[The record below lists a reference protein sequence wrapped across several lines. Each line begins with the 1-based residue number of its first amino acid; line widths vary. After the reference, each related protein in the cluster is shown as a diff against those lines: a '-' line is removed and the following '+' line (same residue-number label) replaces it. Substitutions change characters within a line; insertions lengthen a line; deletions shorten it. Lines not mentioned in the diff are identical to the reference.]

1 MRGPARG
8 NAVALQLPELG
19 RTSLAWHPCS
29 VRRLRARRHA
39 PGWHST
45 RRSPGTA
52 LRPELPAAPAA
63 AAPDSGDA
71 QSVWTSAGA
80 PHLRSLVLS
89 KVPRAVAVPGR
100 RQYDQHACRTRLGP
114 ALAPPCWPRP
124 ASHEQPR
131 AHACRRG
138 RQASVGGRLRVTRA
152 TGAPAPAEP
161 SGPPVQRAPPIIVHA
176 ARQRVAP
183 PAPAPARAAS
193 GALGRGP
200 SAGDVQAAGPAG
212 AAAATPA
219 WPAAGA
225 PGRRRRACKARGCV
239 RACGRGRGRL
249 RRQTLPLLHAVCV
262 AANGRHPWQAPLAT
276 CGAARRPPRPPP
288 RPPPR
293 LSYRSGRTW
302 TAARTRLPRPRPW
315 RRQRAAPRC
324 GPERWC
330 RAASAPQVCPLR
342 EARRQQREGA
352 RARADADG
360 PRNAPAERRRRR
372 RVAGWSRAGRP
383 RSRRCGRGCPPASS
397 APVRRSR
404 APDHGF
410 TDAAAL
416 VTLPRLAAGR
426 PRRPQPR
433 PRPAARRARARRA
446 RAAWRARGPPRWR
459 RPAPAPRPCPA
470 RCLRRCASSSIIWSA
485 VQPGLCRQC
494 HDGLRAGRGAIA
506 WSHAASPLARAA
518 GGRGARQSGR
528 GASATAHRASAAQAA
543 PCAGRGASSA
553 SARRRAR
560 RPKVRRGQGAARA
573 QPRGHAA
580 GARVGRTRAGRRQ
593 GQGGARPRR
602 QAARGGRA
610 VARAHAVRRPGR
622 RGRRPDDRPSG
633 AGSGGLARTGVA
645 RSSAAR
651 IWVGGGRERGA
662 AAASADARAGGA
674 GVAACVCGG
683 RVRAA
688 GRVAGPGCPGIAA
701 AVRRTRLR
709 AGAHAAGARR
719 RVCGRPVRRR
729 RGTVWCALACK
740 SMLRSCGASERA
752 PGPGACACVLDR
764 GRTATRAWARRRRR
778 ERGSRSVR
786 RRRGERARAAHVRRG
801 GGAAG
806 PGPSSDAATRQRQP
820 RLWCA
825 ARPQW
830 PAVSPL

>member
-293 LSYRSGRTW
+293 LS
-302 TAARTRLPRPRPW
+302 
-315 RRQRAAPRC
+315 
-324 GPERWC
+324 
-330 RAASAPQVCPLR
+330 
-342 EARRQQREGA
+342 
-352 RARADADG
+352 
-360 PRNAPAERRRRR
+360 
-372 RVAGWSRAGRP
+372 
-383 RSRRCGRGCPPASS
+383 
-397 APVRRSR
+397 
-404 APDHGF
+404 
-410 TDAAAL
+410 
-416 VTLPRLAAGR
+416 
-426 PRRPQPR
+426 
-433 PRPAARRARARRA
+433 
-446 RAAWRARGPPRWR
+446 
-459 RPAPAPRPCPA
+459 
-470 RCLRRCASSSIIWSA
+470 
-485 VQPGLCRQC
+485 
-494 HDGLRAGRGAIA
+494 
-506 WSHAASPLARAA
+506 
-518 GGRGARQSGR
+518 
-528 GASATAHRASAAQAA
+528 
-543 PCAGRGASSA
+543 
-553 SARRRAR
+553 
-560 RPKVRRGQGAARA
+560 
-573 QPRGHAA
+573 
-580 GARVGRTRAGRRQ
+580 
-593 GQGGARPRR
+593 
-602 QAARGGRA
+602 
-610 VARAHAVRRPGR
+610 
-622 RGRRPDDRPSG
+622 
-633 AGSGGLARTGVA
+633 
-645 RSSAAR
+645 
-651 IWVGGGRERGA
+651 
-662 AAASADARAGGA
+662 
-674 GVAACVCGG
+674 
-683 RVRAA
+683 
-688 GRVAGPGCPGIAA
+688 
-701 AVRRTRLR
+701 
-709 AGAHAAGARR
+709 
-719 RVCGRPVRRR
+719 
-729 RGTVWCALACK
+729 
-740 SMLRSCGASERA
+740 
-752 PGPGACACVLDR
+752 
-764 GRTATRAWARRRRR
+764 
-778 ERGSRSVR
+778 
-786 RRRGERARAAHVRRG
+786 
-801 GGAAG
+801 
-806 PGPSSDAATRQRQP
+806 
-820 RLWCA
+820 
-825 ARPQW
+825 
-830 PAVSPL
+830 